1 MQTDNSL
8 NIFDYYI
15 CLQLMKF
22 SYICSSELTRKN
34 RKQNN
39 IKL

>member
-8 NIFDYYI
+8 SIFDYYI

-22 SYICSSELTRKN
+22 SIHLLFGTYTEKSETK
-34 RKQNN
+34 
-39 IKL
+39 